1 LPPVAQRFFG
11 YAEWSALGVKLIHM
25 NRRLVWLQLLI
36 GWFPLWALFAVLI
49 ATAHHVS
56 LMGASHIAFRMIATA
71 ALLAF
76 LVQRFA
82 ERTPW
87 PSPIKPGFVATHIL
101 AAVVYS
107 IMWNVANS
115 LVESLVRQQI
125 VWVVG
130 LGLGSSL
137 TMGMWLYVMIAG
149 ISYTALATERAA
161 RAEANAAKAQLAA
174 LRSQIH
180 PHFLFNALHTVMHL
194 IPREPKLAADATEK
208 LAGLLRTAVE
218 EDRDLVTVEE
228 EFLFVMRY
236 WEIERI
242 RFGDRLTGAHHLHAH
257 SREALVPAFAIQTLV
272 ENAIRHA
279 VTPRVEPTSVDIDTT
294 MRDGTLEVLVRDSGG
309 GQVPAN
315 TNGTGLN
322 RLRERLQV
330 LYGGRASLDVRSDD
344 RGVTATLRIPQSTE

>member
-1 LPPVAQRFFG
+1 
-11 YAEWSALGVKLIHM
+11 M
-25 NRRLVWLQLLI
+25 NRRLVWVQLLI
-36 GWFPLWALFAVLI
+36 GWFPLWGLLAVLI

-56 LMGASHIAFRMIATA
+56 MLGASHIAFRMIVAA

-82 ERTPW
+82 ERYPW
-87 PSPIKPGFVATHIL
+87 PSPIRPGFVATHIL

-107 IMWNVANS
+107 ILWIGANS
-115 LVESLVRQQI
+115 LFESVLRGQV
-125 VWVVG
+125 VLVVG
-130 LGLGSSL
+130 VGVVSSF
-137 TMGMWLYVMIAG
+137 TMGMWLYVMISG
-149 ISYTALATERAA
+149 VSYTALATERAA
-161 RAEANAAKAQLAA
+161 RAEASSAKAQLAA

-194 IPREPKLAADATEK
+194 IPREPARAADATEQ

-228 EFLFVMRY
+228 EFQFVMRY

-242 RFGDRLTGAHHLHAH
+242 RFGDRLTGTHRIDANAT
-257 SREALVPAFAIQTLV
+257 SALIPAFAMQTLV

-279 VTPRVEPTSVDIDTT
+279 VTPRVERTTVDIDAVI
-294 MRDGTLEVLVRDSGG
+294 RGATLDVIVRDSGG
-309 GQVPAN
+309 GQVPAS

-330 LYGGRASLDVRSDD
+330 LYGDKASLDVRSDTQ
-344 RGVTATLRIPQSTE
+344 GVIATLTIPQASE

>member
-1 LPPVAQRFFG
+1 
-11 YAEWSALGVKLIHM
+11 M
-25 NRRLVWLQLLI
+25 NRRLVWVQLLI
-36 GWFPLWALFAVLI
+36 GWFPLWGLLAVLI

-56 LMGASHIAFRMIATA
+56 MLGASHIAFRMILAA

-82 ERTPW
+82 ERYPW
-87 PSPIKPGFVATHIL
+87 PSPMRPGFVGVHVL
-101 AAVVYS
+101 AAVLYS
-107 IMWNVANS
+107 MMWIGVNS
-115 LVESLVRQQI
+115 LFESMVRGQ
-125 VWVVG
+125 VVLVVG
-130 LGLGSSL
+130 LGLVSSF

-149 ISYTALATERAA
+149 VSYTALATERAA

-194 IPREPKLAADATEK
+194 IPREPARAAEATEQ

-236 WEIERI
+236 WAIERI
-242 RFGDRLTGAHHLHAH
+242 RFGDRLTGAHHLHAN
-257 SREALVPAFAIQTLV
+257 SRSALIPAFAMQTLV
-272 ENAIRHA
+272 ENAMRHA
-279 VTPRVEPTSVDIDTT
+279 VAPRVEPTAVDIETAI
-294 MRDGTLEVLVRDSGG
+294 RNGTLEVTVRDSGG

-315 TNGTGLN
+315 TTGTGLN

-330 LYGGRASLDVRSDD
+330 LYGDRASLDVRSDV
-344 RGVTATLRIPQSTE
+344 RGVIATVTIPQGVE